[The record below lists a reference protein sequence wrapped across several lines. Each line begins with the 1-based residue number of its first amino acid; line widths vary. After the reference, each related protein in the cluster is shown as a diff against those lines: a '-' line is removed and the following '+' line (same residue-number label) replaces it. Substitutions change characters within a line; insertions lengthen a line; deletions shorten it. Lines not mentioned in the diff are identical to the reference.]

1 MLKASG
7 LGAVLLA
14 ATLFFATPARAADEA
29 VKSAI
34 GGLSASCL
42 VQTYFNIGLLADASV
57 KDDADKE
64 QLEATLK
71 TVEGLLASTQKHLD
85 ELVKSDFDD
94 EDKAYLKKIK
104 VCTALLDEQISA
116 LHKFWKEKNEK
127 NVKAFDTC
135 RQASWAK
142 ITETLG
148 IK

>member
-1 MLKASG
+1 MLRASG
-7 LGAVLLA
+7 LGAVLLGL
-14 ATLFFATPARAADEA
+14 TLLFATPARAADDA
-29 VKSAI
+29 VKAAI

-85 ELVKSDFDD
+85 DLVKSDFDD
-94 EDKAYLKKIK
+94 EDKAFLKKIK

-116 LHKFWKEKNEK
+116 LHTFWKEKNEK

-135 RQASWAK
+135 RQASWKK